1 VILENLSFSSL
12 VEPFEKN
19 GVSGK
24 TIDRMS
30 SHRTIVDIGKGQIN
44 EVVAQTFYEDYL
56 LEWKQAGG
64 IPRDLLQQT
73 LVPTSSLKVMCSED
87 TQIIMHGK
95 FICIYVGQH
104 DLVAR
109 DQKISIGESTLLLI
123 SY

>member
-1 VILENLSFSSL
+1 MRELSVILENLSFSSL

-30 SHRTIVDIGKGQIN
+30 SHRTIVNIGNGRID

-64 IPRDLLQQT
+64 IPRDLLQPT
-73 LVPTSSLKVMCSED
+73 LVPTSSLKVMSSGD
-87 TQIIMHGK
+87 TLPHHSYEIIMHGK
-95 FICIYVGQH
+95 IICRQTR
-104 DLVAR
+104 LR
-109 DQKISIGESTLLLI
+109 RQRPKSLQR
-123 SY
+123 

>member
-1 VILENLSFSSL
+1 LKDITAHEVSVILENLSFSSL

-30 SHRTIVDIGKGQIN
+30 SHRTIVDIGKGRIN

-64 IPRDLLQQT
+64 IPRDLLQPSLAPT
-73 LVPTSSLKVMCSED
+73 LGLKVGN
-87 TQIIMHGK
+87 Q
-95 FICIYVGQH
+95 V
-104 DLVAR
+104 L
-109 DQKISIGESTLLLI
+109 
-123 SY
+123 

>member
-1 VILENLSFSSL
+1 MRELSVILENLSFSSL

-64 IPRDLLQQT
+64 IPRDLLQPT
-73 LVPTSSLKVMCSED
+73 LVPTTSLKVMSSGE
-87 TQIIMHGK
+87 TLPHHSSQIIMYGK
-95 FICIYVGQH
+95 IICRPTRPLRQIPKSLQ
-104 DLVAR
+104 R
-109 DQKISIGESTLLLI
+109 
-123 SY
+123 